1 MMQSKQIQKRQA
13 VYEWVQ
19 TLVCSVLVVVLL
31 FVFVARVIVVDGES
45 MRETLQDQDILLV
58 LNDKLS
64 GEYKAGDIIVLRKAT
79 FRDGA
84 PIVKRVVATE
94 GQTVDIDFD
103 AGIVF
108 VDGVALEEDYIR
120 EPTWTPEG
128 VGFPLTVP
136 EDHVFVLGDNRNASS
151 DSRHIDLGPID
162 ERMVIGKAVFLLAP
176 GITEDYGK
184 REWFRIGL
192 ID

>member
-79 FRDGA
+79 
-84 PIVKRVVATE
+84 
-94 GQTVDIDFD
+94 
-103 AGIVF
+103 
-108 VDGVALEEDYIR
+108 
-120 EPTWTPEG
+120 
-128 VGFPLTVP
+128 
-136 EDHVFVLGDNRNASS
+136 
-151 DSRHIDLGPID
+151 
-162 ERMVIGKAVFLLAP
+162 
-176 GITEDYGK
+176 
-184 REWFRIGL
+184 
-192 ID
+192 